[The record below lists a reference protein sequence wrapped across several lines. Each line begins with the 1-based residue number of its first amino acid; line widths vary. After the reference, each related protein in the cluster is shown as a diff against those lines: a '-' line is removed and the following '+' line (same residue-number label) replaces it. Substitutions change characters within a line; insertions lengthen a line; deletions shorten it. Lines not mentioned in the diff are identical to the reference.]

1 MSMKIRSGYGHQ
13 TFNYWD
19 TTKIYSQQV
28 NKHSQSSD
36 DVQKEGGKE
45 GGDRTGK
52 GSKEEEIV

>member
-1 MSMKIRSGYGHQ
+1 MKIRSGYGHQ
-13 TFNYWD
+13 MFSYWD

-45 GGDRTGK
+45 GGDRTGE

>member
-1 MSMKIRSGYGHQ
+1 MKIRSGYGHQ

-28 NKHSQSSD
+28 NTHSQSSD
-36 DVQKEGGKE
+36 DVQKEDGKE
-45 GGDRTGK
+45 GGDRTGE